1 MRFDRSKLEEMAAL
15 PDDKLWMQIVQIAG
29 TYGFKLP
36 EKTPSHEEMQKLREM
51 ALGSKISMTDAMRLL
66 NQYKSK

>member
-15 PDDKLWMQIVQIAG
+15 PDDKLWAQIVQIAG
-29 TYGFKLP
+29 GYGFKLP
-36 EKTPSHEEMQKLREM
+36 DKTPSHQEMQKLREM
-51 ALGSKISMTDAMRLL
+51 ALGSKISMTDAMKLL

>member
-15 PDDKLWMQIVQIAG
+15 PDDKLWAQIVRIAG